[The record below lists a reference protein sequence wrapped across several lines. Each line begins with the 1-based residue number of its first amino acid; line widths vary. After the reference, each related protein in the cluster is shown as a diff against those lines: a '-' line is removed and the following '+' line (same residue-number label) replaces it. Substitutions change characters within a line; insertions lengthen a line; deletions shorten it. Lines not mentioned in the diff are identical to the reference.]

1 MTNEIE
7 TIFDNLDEYSDCIDL
22 LVQKLKECGVNSYD
36 EFLEAVKELEY
47 GPVKKSLR
55 EQIKEKFENFS
66 APVPA
71 TNEGSDEESDWQTAL
86 TLNTEQAYLDFLGKY
101 PESKYREIARERYQ
115 NCSQPDEPTIV
126 PDVWY
131 SIDKN
136 DAEAIKTYINTY
148 PDSPHRPEATARFN
162 ELMDELF
169 KGRGIESLTE
179 EINAIIVDPEEPR
192 KDDVIYERIVEY
204 LRDNRITKAEFLTAL
219 SENNNYISAK
229 VAKKLSASG
238 HILDYRDAGID
249 NEFIRLMRNDV
260 TPKILDGAQ
269 PLRGITKKP
278 CTEVYF
284 WGIPSSGKSCA
295 IGAIASAANNG
306 NVAKSMIM
314 EPKCQGYQYL
324 YALSDLFDI
333 DHKVGI
339 LPERTQATL
348 ITTYEMGFDL
358 EDHKEKVHPITII
371 DIAGEVFCDMHK
383 YLSKG
388 EDALASNV
396 FDVLATINDIFITN
410 RTENRKIHFFVIE
423 YGAEDRKYMDIRQ
436 ATYLQSAAEY
446 INMTGIFK
454 KDTDAVY
461 ILVTKV
467 DKAKASGAELMENLK
482 EHITTKY
489 AGFYKGLKK
498 ICTDNE
504 INNGAIKV
512 IPFSLGE
519 VCFQYY
525 CKFDTASAD
534 NVVKEIMDRSYGY
547 KQGKLNKLMGK
558 FKA

>member
-7 TIFDNLDEYSDCIDL
+7 TIFDNLDEYSDCINV
-22 LVQKLKECGVNSYD
+22 LVEKLKQCGINSYD
-36 EFLEAVKELEY
+36 EFIETARELEY
-47 GPVKKSLR
+47 GPVKKSMR
-55 EQIKEKFENFS
+55 EQIKEHFDTPFVRG
-66 APVPA
+66 AAADV
-71 TNEGSDEESDWQTAL
+71 DEDNDWQNAM
-86 TLNTEQAYLDFLGKY
+86 TLNTEQGYLHFLAKY
-101 PESKYREIARERYQ
+101 PESKYRDTARERYQ
-115 NCSQPDEPTIV
+115 NCSQPDETVIV
-126 PDVWY
+126 PDGWTCV
-131 SIDKN
+131 DKN
-136 DAEAIKTYINTY
+136 DAEAIKTFVNEN
-148 PDSPHRPEATARFN
+148 PDSPHFEEACARYN
-162 ELMDELF
+162 ELLDE
-169 KGRGIESLTE
+169 KYRGRGIESLTK
-179 EINAIIVDPEEPR
+179 EIDAIIADPEEPR

-204 LRDNRITKAEFLTAL
+204 LRDKRISKAEFLTAL
-219 SENNNYISAK
+219 NENNNYISAK
-229 VAKKLSASG
+229 VAKKLNVSG

-249 NEFIRLMRNDV
+249 DEFIKLMRKDV
-260 TPKILDGAQ
+260 TPKILDGAR
-269 PLRGITKKP
+269 PLRGITKRP

-324 YALSDLFDI
+324 YSLSDLFDI
-333 DHKVGI
+333 DHKIGI

-348 ITTYEMGFDL
+348 VTTYEMGFDL

-371 DIAGEVFCDMHK
+371 DIAGEVFCDMYK

-388 EDALASNV
+388 QDALASNV
-396 FDVLATINDIFITN
+396 YDVLASINDIFISN

-423 YGAEDRKYMDIRQ
+423 YGAEDRKYMDTKQ
-436 ATYLQSAAEY
+436 ATYLQSAVEY

-467 DKAKASGAELMENLK
+467 DKAKAYGAELMEHLK
-482 EHITTKY
+482 KHITSKY
-489 AGFYKGLKK
+489 AGFYNGLKK

-504 INNGAIKV
+504 INGGAITV

-534 NVVKEIMDRSYGY
+534 KVVKEIMDRSYGY
-547 KQGKLNKLMGK
+547 PQGKLNKIKGK
-558 FKA
+558 LKA